1 MQKKFYRSKANKILG
16 GVCGGAAEYFDVDPW
31 VVRIIWLLL
40 LTIEPLN
47 GAAFLLY
54 ILAWVLMPVKPGV
67 WESSSPPDKP
77 LAAPKMA
84 VDPKNRSLFAGLFIT
99 LVGAAALVGTVAP
112 TVPIQL
118 LFAAALIVLG
128 LLVITGAFTN
138 GGINMGER
146 R

>member
-1 MQKKFYRSKANKILG
+1 MQKKFYRSRTDKILG
-16 GVCGGAAEYFDVDPW
+16 GVCGGAAEYFGIDPW
-31 VVRIIWLLL
+31 IVRITWLLL
-40 LTIEPLN
+40 LFVTPPHA
-47 GAAFLLY
+47 AAFLLY
-54 ILAWVLMPVKPGV
+54 ILAWVLAPVKPGV
-67 WESSSPPDKP
+67 WDSSSPPDKP
-77 LAAPKMA
+77 LTAPKMA
-84 VDPKNRSLFAGLFIT
+84 VDPRNRSLFVGLVIM

-112 TVPIQL
+112 KVPIQL

>member
-1 MQKKFYRSKANKILG
+1 MQKRFYRSRTNKILG